1 MINID
6 GAGYLDVQ
14 EAAAQ
19 LGVKPETLYAYVS
32 RGLLRSY
39 KQGIRR
45 RRLYLLSEIEAL
57 LSLRPPD
64 ARTTSGEPS
73 PGVDQPTPGED
84 DRPAP
89 APGPTALPSAEGWA
103 AER

>member
-6 GAGYLDVQ
+6 GAAYLDVQ

-32 RGLLRSY
+32 RGVLRSY

-64 ARTTSGEPS
+64 VDAATVPS
-73 PGVDQPTPGED
+73 PEPDLSTRSAVE
-84 DRPAP
+84 RPA
-89 APGPTALPSAEGWA
+89 AASGPTALPSAEGWA
-103 AER
+103 TER